1 MQSPVS
7 LLARGGRPGMFV
19 FSFVMGHILRSYA
32 VKHAAMMPSMRESS
46 QSTNRICTD
55 CSLDPGLE
63 E

>member
-32 VKHAAMMPSMRESS
+32 VKHAAMMPSMRES
-46 QSTNRICTD
+46 
-55 CSLDPGLE
+55 
-63 E
+63 